1 MISLNRELKITKVLN
16 KKKNHRRQ
24 IVGNLLVL
32 PSLIRFI
39 DDGLIELD
47 RNGFPSAIL
56 TNAKKNGMRY
66 REQKNCELFEHTIN
80 GEKEK
85 NILYIYQTDRA
96 TFN

>member
-1 MISLNRELKITKVLN
+1 MMDWLNWTVMDFLPPYWQTQKKI
-16 KKKNHRRQ
+16 
-24 IVGNLLVL
+24 
-32 PSLIRFI
+32 
-39 DDGLIELD
+39 
-47 RNGFPSAIL
+47 
-56 TNAKKNGMRY
+56 GMRN